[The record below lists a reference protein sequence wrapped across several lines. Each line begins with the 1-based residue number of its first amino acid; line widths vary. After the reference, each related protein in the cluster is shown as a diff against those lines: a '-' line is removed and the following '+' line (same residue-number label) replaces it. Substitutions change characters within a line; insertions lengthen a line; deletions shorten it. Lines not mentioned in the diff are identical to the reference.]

1 MIEVFIFVAL
11 LPFFIIGLKIAF
23 PMIILIIAG
32 VIYPIAW
39 FVVKIEEIYRRIK
52 RCFTHLS

>member
-23 PMIILIIAG
+23 PIIILIIAG
-32 VIYPIAW
+32 IIYPVVW
-39 FVVKIEEIYRRIK
+39 FIVKIEEICLRVK
-52 RCFTHLS
+52 KCFTHRY

>member
-23 PMIILIIAG
+23 PIIILIIAG
-32 VIYPIAW
+32 IIYPVVW
-39 FVVKIEEIYRRIK
+39 FIVKIEEICLRIK
-52 RCFTHLS
+52 KCFTHHY

>member
-1 MIEVFIFVAL
+1 
-11 LPFFIIGLKIAF
+11 
-23 PMIILIIAG
+23 MIILIIAG